1 LTQPGSGP
9 TLLAMGLRMFL
20 PVLAAVLTLAAGA
33 QGASG
38 EAQPVAVPLPP
49 HPTAAVGVILRD
61 GVGMCTGALIAPD
74 LILTAAH
81 CAEGIGPDGNPAR
94 LRFRTG
100 AYPGLSPVEVP
111 AARIV
116 LHPLYPR
123 EGERTGIE
131 RRTGYDLALLRLA
144 APIPETAAW
153 PLVPTQDAV
162 VESRLLIASYRGGK
176 GERARERTCPVID
189 ATDRMIRMGCDVRPG
204 ESGSPVLQRGED
216 GLALV
221 GVLSARA
228 EDGPQKLAIAAGST
242 RIGQL
247 RALMG
252 PDLRAP

>member
-1 LTQPGSGP
+1 
-9 TLLAMGLRMFL
+9 MGLRTLL
-20 PVLAAVLTLAAGA
+20 PAFAATLALLAGA
-33 QGASG
+33 PQAVG
-38 EAQPVAVPLPP
+38 EAEPIAVALPP

-61 GVGMCTGALIAPD
+61 GIGMCTGSLIEAD

-81 CAEGIGPDGNPAR
+81 CVGGIGPDGDPAR

-100 AYPGLSPVEVP
+100 AYPGLSPVEIT
-111 AARIV
+111 ASRIV

-123 EGERTGIE
+123 EGETTGIE

-144 APIPETAAW
+144 APVPETAAT
-153 PLVPTQDAV
+153 PLLATRDAV

-252 PDLRAP
+252 PDLRSP